1 MEKNRV
7 LLTRVDNSIAKEI
20 EDIVESSRDLGLTKS
35 EVVGVILYAFFKGQG
50 KKSKETLRGLVIEM
64 RKRKL

>member
-7 LLTRVDNSIAKEI
+7 LLTRVDNSIAEEI
-20 EDIVESSRDLGLTKS
+20 EDIVESSQDLGLTKS
-35 EVVGVILYAFFKGQG
+35 EVVGVILYLFFKVQG
-50 KKSKETLRGLVIEM
+50 KKGKEKLRGLVIEM

>member
-7 LLTRVDNSIAKEI
+7 LLTRVDNSIAEEI

-35 EVVGVILYAFFKGQG
+35 EVVSVILYLFFKVQG
-50 KKSKETLRGLVIEM
+50 KKAKEKLRGLVIEM

>member
-7 LLTRVDNSIAKEI
+7 LLTRVDNSIAEEI

-35 EVVGVILYAFFKGQG
+35 EVVSVILYLFFKVQG
-50 KKSKETLRGLVIEM
+50 KKGKEKLRGLVIEM